1 MEYKLNCAQLRQMA
15 PRLHAGDRVLLSGRV
30 YTSRDA
36 AHKRIVAAMDAGAP
50 AEGMPRRCRRAATS
64 LAKGRSVRVVMRSPG
79 CPKAAIEPVS
89 SGVSAMKNPS
99 R

>member
-1 MEYKLNCAQLRQMA
+1 MRTTATE
-15 PRLHAGDRVLLSGRV
+15 PRSTVSSKKWSG
-30 YTSRDA
+30 T
-36 AHKRIVAAMDAGAP
+36 KVAWSMSAMDAGAP
-50 AEGMPRRCRRAATS
+50 AEGMPRRCRRVATS